1 MLKFAWAEAVHR
13 VFLADYALHGAADD
27 DDDAVPLIDRFLSS
41 LESRVQLTQ
50 GTTAHAYA
58 NAATS
63 AATSAAAAIDKKC
76 CSCWLLVLTKELIH
90 PSDHLSVDATYKLSM
105 RLLKRL
111 LQVFLKLL
119 KENDASIQDICCR
132 GLCFI
137 YLITV
142 LKKEELLDIPSISDP
157 SAFVTGEVI
166 STLTRERRAVQPAGY
181 SVAGTAAAAVRD
193 AGQHAEQRV
202 TAGPTAERVTTDPLL
217 QAAAS
222 AAAELGVQLTFI
234 EDSSSSP
241 YTTTAAGASAVTSD
255 YVLYSAVCN
264 LVQRTKDP
272 DLLFTVL
279 SLIRRDPSFT
289 ADPNYFLF
297 CKYDPPR
304 RYCDKA
310 SAADKKMSF
319 IEVLPALFHA
329 KFDPNTIVRPVMKEL
344 WDTIIDMYFPT
355 EKVTIIDFMQSKKL
369 FKLLHQQLSSKLW
382 RDREAAC
389 LALHS
394 ILPHRD
400 WCSAILPHVKKLF
413 ISGLFILDDVR
424 ESTRGAALSFMKTL
438 GSHITRA
445 CNSTE
450 VGEAISEHAVEVIV
464 PLILDKG
471 LLSTSLE
478 AKGLSL
484 GLLGKIVEVT
494 KHSRALCDHL
504 PQIVSVLVEGMSATE
519 PQTLQYMQFHTARLG
534 ISSEALGEMMMMLH
548 ATADDD
554 DAATV

>member
-1 MLKFAWAEAVHR
+1 MLKFAWAEAALR
-13 VFLADYALHGAADD
+13 VFLADYALVSRSDGTAADASD
-27 DDDAVPLIDRFLSS
+27 VPLIDRFLSS

-50 GTTAHAYA
+50 GTAYA
-58 NAATS
+58 AAT
-63 AATSAAAAIDKKC
+63 ATSNSSSSSSTSTTASDAVDKKS

-90 PSDHLSVDATYKLSM
+90 PSDHMSVDASYKLSM
-105 RLLKRL
+105 HLLKRL
-111 LQVFLKLL
+111 LLVFLKLL

-137 YLITV
+137 YLIAV
-142 LKKEELLDIPSISDP
+142 LRREELMDVSSIPDP
-157 SAFVTGEVI
+157 SAFITREVI
-166 STLTRERRAVQPAGY
+166 NTLTREKRAVQPAGY
-181 SVAGTAAAAVRD
+181 SVAGTAAVVRD
-193 AGQHAEQRV
+193 TVQHAEQRV
-202 TAGPTAERVTTDPLL
+202 PVGPTAERVPIDPLL

-222 AAAELGVQLTFI
+222 AAAELGVELTFV
-234 EDSSSSP
+234 EDSSSFSSF
-241 YTTTAAGASAVTSD
+241 TTSSAVTSD

-264 LVQRTKDP
+264 LVHRTKDH

-289 ADPNYFLF
+289 ADPNYFLY

-310 SAADKKMSF
+310 SAADKKVSF
-319 IEVLPALFHA
+319 TEVLPALFHA
-329 KFDPNTIVRPVMKEL
+329 KFDPNSVVRPVMKEL
-344 WDTIIDMYFPT
+344 WDTVVDMYFPT
-355 EKVTIIDFMQSKKL
+355 EKVTIIDFMQSKL
-369 FKLLHQQLSSKLW
+369 LKLLHQQLSSKLW

-389 LALHS
+389 LALDS

-400 WCSAILPHVKKLF
+400 WCSTVLPYVKKLF
-413 ISGLFILDDVR
+413 ISGLLILDDVR

-438 GSHITRA
+438 ASHITRA
-445 CNSTE
+445 CSSTE
-450 VGEAISEHAVEVIV
+450 VGEVISEHAVEVVV
-464 PLILDKG
+464 PLILDRG

-534 ISSEALGEMMMMLH
+534 ISSEALGELLLH
-548 ATADDD
+548 
-554 DAATV
+554 

>member
-1 MLKFAWAEAVHR
+1 MLKFAWAEAALR
-13 VFLADYALHGAADD
+13 VFLADYALVSRSDGTAAAAGD
-27 DDDAVPLIDRFLSS
+27 VPLIDLFLSS
-41 LESRVQLTQ
+41 LENRVQLTQ
-50 GTTAHAYA
+50 GTASSSTSTTASDAV
-58 NAATS
+58 
-63 AATSAAAAIDKKC
+63 DKKS

-90 PSDHLSVDATYKLSM
+90 PSDHMSVDAAYKLSM
-105 RLLKRL
+105 QLLKRL
-111 LQVFLKLL
+111 LLVFLKLL

-137 YLITV
+137 YLIAV
-142 LKKEELLDIPSISDP
+142 LRKGELLDVSSIPDP
-157 SAFVTGEVI
+157 SAFITREVI
-166 STLTRERRAVQPAGY
+166 NTLTREKRAVQPAGY
-181 SVAGTAAAAVRD
+181 SVAGTAAAVRD
-193 AGQHAEQRV
+193 TVQHAEQRV
-202 TAGPTAERVTTDPLL
+202 TVGPTAERVTVDPLL

-222 AAAELGVQLTFI
+222 AAAELGVELTFV
-234 EDSSSSP
+234 EDSSSSSSSSF
-241 YTTTAAGASAVTSD
+241 TTSTAVTSD
-255 YVLYSAVCN
+255 YVLYSAIYN
-264 LVQRTKDP
+264 LVHRTKDH

-279 SLIRRDPSFT
+279 SLIRRDPNFT
-289 ADPNYFLF
+289 ADPNYFLY

-310 SAADKKMSF
+310 SAADKKVSF
-319 IEVLPALFHA
+319 TEVLPALFHA
-329 KFDPNTIVRPVMKEL
+329 KFDPNSVVRPVMKEL
-344 WDTIIDMYFPT
+344 WDTVVDMYFPT
-355 EKVTIIDFMQSKKL
+355 EKVTIIDFMQSKL
-369 FKLLHQQLSSKLW
+369 LKLLHQQLSSKLW

-389 LALHS
+389 LALDC

-400 WCSAILPHVKKLF
+400 WCSAVLPYVKKLF
-413 ISGLFILDDVR
+413 ISGLLILDDVR

-438 GSHITRA
+438 ASHITRA

-450 VGEAISEHAVEVIV
+450 VGETISEHAVEVIV
-464 PLILDKG
+464 PLILDRG

-534 ISSEALGEMMMMLH
+534 ISSEALGELLLLLLLLQ
-548 ATADDD
+548 
-554 DAATV
+554 